1 MPCLDSDKVRQQLK
15 NKLGC
20 REETGKDHYWYVL
33 LDNDGRILSR
43 TKVSLGAK
51 HTIGPKLTSMMAR
64 QIRLVT
70 GANFYGMVDCT
81 KTREECLAVIRE
93 QCSISAAG
101 PTPRVSSSQA

>member
-1 MPCLDSDKVRQQLK
+1 MSCLDSDKVRELLK

-33 LDNDGRILSR
+33 YDDEGKILSR

-51 HTIGPKLTSMMAR
+51 HDIGPVLISLMTR

-70 GANFYGMVDCT
+70 KANFVGMVVCT
-81 KTREECLAVIRE
+81 KTREECLAIIRS
-93 QCSISAAG
+93 QCFSS
-101 PTPRVSSSQA
+101 PEKSSQKV